1 MLASAKTT
9 RDPAL
14 SPVRAGW
21 FAFPLAPALR
31 STDSAAV
38 TESGCAL
45 FAGFPATMTGLDF
58 PRPYIIGYSSSLSR
72 HGPPASSAGG
82 QTWNLPASD
91 AIRLHVY
98 WPIPTRSMACV
109 YKNTQMPPL
118 ILKANSRELQK
129 LNAASS
135 PPVTA

>member
-82 QTWNLPASD
+82 QTWDLPSTVTCILMHPEACQYIGNPLTSHVKSVCCGMTRRRGVD
-91 AIRLHVY
+91 AKIAR
-98 WPIPTRSMACV
+98 R
-109 YKNTQMPPL
+109 
-118 ILKANSRELQK
+118 
-129 LNAASS
+129 
-135 PPVTA
+135 

>member
-21 FAFPLAPALR
+21 FAVPLAPALR

-38 TESGCAL
+38 TKSGCAL
-45 FAGFPATMTGLDF
+45 FAGFPATMTGLDL

-72 HGPPASSAGG
+72 HGPQTSSAGG
-82 QTWNLPASD
+82 QTDDQNPA
-91 AIRLHVY
+91 
-98 WPIPTRSMACV
+98 PIAKRRV
-109 YKNTQMPPL
+109 K
-118 ILKANSRELQK
+118 
-129 LNAASS
+129 
-135 PPVTA
+135 

>member
-21 FAFPLAPALR
+21 FAVPLAPALR

-38 TESGCAL
+38 TKSGCAL

-58 PRPYIIGYSSSLSR
+58 PRPYIIGWRSDMGSPSFRRDPFARDVAFDPGRATAPRIAVPHMLPSS
-72 HGPPASSAGG
+72 
-82 QTWNLPASD
+82 
-91 AIRLHVY
+91 
-98 WPIPTRSMACV
+98 
-109 YKNTQMPPL
+109 
-118 ILKANSRELQK
+118 E
-129 LNAASS
+129 
-135 PPVTA
+135 

>member
-72 HGPPASSAGG
+72 HRPPASSADG
-82 QTWNLPASD
+82 QTWDLPASD
-91 AIRLHVY
+91 AIRLHVNG
-98 WPIPTRSMACV
+98 PISMRSNHRVSSHGTRCFADA
-109 YKNTQMPPL
+109 T
-118 ILKANSRELQK
+118 IFGELGVVRLRKFQGRR
-129 LNAASS
+129 
-135 PPVTA
+135 P

>member
-82 QTWNLPASD
+82 QTWDLPASD
-91 AIRLHVY
+91 AIRFHVRR
-98 WPIPTRSMACV
+98 PDRGGRKPTIFA
-109 YKNTQMPPL
+109 Q
-118 ILKANSRELQK
+118 NSRKTLA
-129 LNAASS
+129 LS
-135 PPVTA
+135 P

>member
-72 HGPPASSAGG
+72 HGLPASSAGG
-82 QTWNLPASD
+82 QTWDLPASD
-91 AIRLHVY
+91 AIRLHVFC
-98 WPIPTRSMACV
+98 PAPEIPRACV
-109 YKNTQMPPL
+109 LKHPQIRPL
-118 ILKANSRELQK
+118 NRKGFSAESQTR
-129 LNAASS
+129 
-135 PPVTA
+135 VTVVFRK

>member
-45 FAGFPATMTGLDF
+45 FASFPATMTGLDF

-82 QTWNLPASD
+82 QTWDSFRRDPFARDVLFDPGGTTMPHITASHM
-91 AIRLHVY
+91 L
-98 WPIPTRSMACV
+98 RSTICTV
-109 YKNTQMPPL
+109 
-118 ILKANSRELQK
+118 S
-129 LNAASS
+129 ASA
-135 PPVTA
+135 T

>member
-21 FAFPLAPALR
+21 FAFPLAPALG

-38 TESGCAL
+38 IESGCAL

-72 HGPPASSAGG
+72 HGPPSLIG
-82 QTWNLPASD
+82 WRSD
-91 AIRLHVY
+91 
-98 WPIPTRSMACV
+98 MG
-109 YKNTQMPPL
+109 
-118 ILKANSRELQK
+118 
-129 LNAASS
+129 S
-135 PPVTA
+135 PSFRRDPFARDVAFDPGRVTAPRITVPHMLPSSE